1 MSVKK
6 NTPSENGSFQ
16 SDLFWKKMP
25 SPIGTLIVFA
35 NDEGITEIRF
45 PNSNSP
51 NSKSPNNKSPDQR
64 DTKHSNRIVDNAID
78 QLQAYFD
85 GKLKT
90 FDLPLRPNGT
100 EFQKTVWRQLQQIGY
115 GTTAS
120 YGDIAAA
127 IVKPKASRAVGMA
140 NSKNPIPIVVPCH
153 RIIGKDGSLTGFAG
167 GLDTKRWLLAHEQG

>member
-6 NTPSENGSFQ
+6 NTSSENSSLQ
-16 SDLFWKKMP
+16 SDLFWNKMP
-25 SPIGTLIVFA
+25 SPIGTLAVFA
-35 NDEGITEIRF
+35 NDQGITEIHF
-45 PNSNSP
+45 PN
-51 NSKSPNNKSPDQR
+51 KEPNNKSPDQSG
-64 DTKHSNRIVDNAID
+64 TKHSNQIVDMAID

-90 FDLPLRPNGT
+90 FDLPLRPSGT

-140 NSKNPIPIVVPCH
+140 NSKNPIPIIVPCH

>member
-6 NTPSENGSFQ
+6 NTPSENSSLQ
-16 SDLFWKKMP
+16 SDFFWKKMP
-25 SPIGTLIVFA
+25 SPIGPLTVFA

-45 PNSNSP
+45 PNKEP
-51 NSKSPNNKSPDQR
+51 NSKALNSNLSDKPEKNY
-64 DTKHSNRIVDNAID
+64 SNRIVDNAID

-90 FDLPLRPNGT
+90 FDLPLRPSGT
-100 EFQKTVWRQLQQIGY
+100 EFQKTVWRKLQQIGY
-115 GTTAS
+115 GRTAS

>member
-6 NTPSENGSFQ
+6 NTPSENSSLQ

-25 SPIGTLIVFA
+25 SPIGSLTVFA

-45 PNSNSP
+45 PNS
-51 NSKSPNNKSPDQR
+51 KSPNNKSPDQPG
-64 DTKHSNRIVDNAID
+64 TKHSNRIVDMAIN
-78 QLQAYFD
+78 QLQDYFD

-90 FDLPLRPNGT
+90 FDLPLRPSGT
-100 EFQKTVWRQLQQIGY
+100 EFQKNVWRQLQQIGY
-115 GTTAS
+115 GRTAS
-120 YGDIAAA
+120 YGEIATA

>member
-6 NTPSENGSFQ
+6 NAVSENSSLQ

-25 SPIGTLIVFA
+25 SPIGILIVFA

-45 PNSNSP
+45 PNNKLPSNKLP
-51 NSKSPNNKSPDQR
+51 NQSG
-64 DTKHSNRIVDNAID
+64 TKHSNRIVDNAID
-78 QLQAYFD
+78 QLQDYFD

-100 EFQKTVWRQLQQIGY
+100 EFQKTVWRQLQRIGY